1 MSATEN
7 RNTGILEERLRLG
20 SGFGMAERTRVLRAL
35 AGLAPHLAGWNPEQV
50 QLEVSMK
57 DREGRGQRVTLEAW
71 LSGWPHFVATSHED
85 DLDHALTEVRE
96 NLIRQI
102 DDAKTRR
109 RTRSAGR
116 TSPEGPA

>member
-1 MSATEN
+1 
-7 RNTGILEERLRLG
+7 
-20 SGFGMAERTRVLRAL
+20 
-35 AGLAPHLAGWNPEQV
+35 
-50 QLEVSMK
+50 
-57 DREGRGQRVTLEAW
+57 
-71 LSGWPHFVATSHED
+71 VATSHED